1 MKTFPSPHSGQLLA
15 FKPGSLG
22 STLVTRFPRPR
33 LKEEH
38 VLRSGVPACCR
49 AARSSPALLC
59 LCKPSGHHPS
69 ATLDPGSTFK
79 GSMLRS
85 LQCLLAYRVGSL
97 PLRSWGH
104 RLATTAHART
114 ALASSAAMATSAS
127 SHLSKAIKH
136 MYMKLPQG
144 EKVQAMYIWIDGT
157 GEHLRCK
164 TRTLDHEPKSLEDLP
179 EWNFDGSSTFQAEGS
194 NSDMYL
200 RPAAMFRDP
209 FRKDPNK
216 LVLCEVFKYNR
227 QSADTNLRHTC
238 RRIMDMVSNQ
248 HPWFGMEQEYTLL
261 GTDGHPFGWPS
272 NGFPGPQGPYYCGV
286 GADKAY
292 GRDIVEAHYRA
303 CLYAGV
309 KIGGTNAEV
318 MPAQWEFQVGP
329 CEGIEM
335 GDHLWIARFIL
346 HRVCE
351 DFGVIVSFDPK
362 PIPGNWNGAGCHT
375 NFSTKNMREDGGLK
389 HIEEA
394 IEKLS
399 KRHQYHIRA
408 YDPKGGLD
416 NARRLTGFHETSS
429 IHEFSAGVAN
439 RGASIRI
446 PRNVGHEKKGYFED
460 RRPSAN
466 CDPYAVTEALV
477 RTCLLNETGDEPFEY
492 KN

>member
-1 MKTFPSPHSGQLLA
+1 MFMDIPCPPPLL
-15 FKPGSLG
+15 LI
-22 STLVTRFPRPR
+22 TLQVFR
-33 LKEEH
+33 
-38 VLRSGVPACCR
+38 
-49 AARSSPALLC
+49 
-59 LCKPSGHHPS
+59 
-69 ATLDPGSTFK
+69 
-79 GSMLRS
+79 
-85 LQCLLAYRVGSL
+85 
-97 PLRSWGH
+97 
-104 RLATTAHART
+104 RT
-114 ALASSAAMATSAS
+114 SAAMATSAS

-144 EKVQAMYIWIDGT
+144 DKVQAMYIWIDGT
-157 GEHLRCK
+157 GEFLRCK
-164 TRTLDHEPKSLEDLP
+164 TRTLDHEPKNLEDLP
-179 EWNFDGSSTFQAEGS
+179 EWNFDGSSTFQSEGS

-200 RPAAMFRDP
+200 VPSAMFRDP

-216 LVLCEVFKYNR
+216 LVLCEVLKYNR
-227 QSADTNLRHTC
+227 KPA
-238 RRIMDMVSNQ
+238 
-248 HPWFGMEQEYTLL
+248 
-261 GTDGHPFGWPS
+261 
-272 NGFPGPQGPYYCGV
+272 GPYYCGV

-309 KIGGTNAEV
+309 NIGGTNAEV

-346 HRVCE
+346 HR
-351 DFGVIVSFDPK
+351 IQQSASHPY
-362 PIPGNWNGAGCHT
+362 H
-375 NFSTKNMREDGGLK
+375 R

-394 IEKLS
+394 IEKLG

-416 NARRLTGFHETSS
+416 NARRLTGFHETSN

-446 PRNVGHEKKGYFED
+446 PRNVGQEKKGYFED